1 MKKITLLILSLFI
14 VGMPAGAMA
23 FESTYYVV
31 RHAEKMDGDDPLLTA
46 KGLRRAANIAAMLDG
61 TPIARVYSTMTHRTI
76 MTATVT
82 AAAKGVAIEP
92 FSTDDLATFAEQL
105 KEQEGVFL
113 IVAHS
118 SSTPD
123 LASLLSGVSIP
134 KLDESDYEQMFKVTI
149 TDAEPVLEKM
159 TTTFE

>member
-1 MKKITLLILSLFI
+1 MKKNTLIILAALMMAI
-14 VGMPAGAMA
+14 PAGAQA

-46 KGLRRAANIAAMLDG
+46 KGLRRAAHIAAMLDS
-61 TPIARVYSTMTHRTI
+61 TPIKRVYSTMTHRTI

-92 FSTDDLATFAEQL
+92 FSTDDLATFAEKL
-105 KEQEGVFL
+105 KAQEGVFL

-123 LASLLSGVSIP
+123 LASLLSGVKIP

-149 TDAEPVLEKM
+149 TDGEPVLEKM

>member
-1 MKKITLLILSLFI
+1 MKKWALVI
-14 VGMPAGAMA
+14 VAALMAVIPMGAQA

-46 KGLRRAANIAAMLDG
+46 KGLRRAAHIAAMLDG

-123 LASLLSGVSIP
+123 LASLLSGVNIP

-149 TDAEPVLEKM
+149 TDGEPVLEKM
-159 TTTFE
+159 VTTFE